1 MENSALLIYDGD
13 CAFCKNSLKWAI
25 DHLSNLPRYAAFQN
39 IDLNEYSLSLAEAQA
54 KVWLIQK
61 DKQFGGHHAVAWLF
75 SSQRELRWRL
85 FGGLVTI
92 TSPISGWVYAWI
104 AKNRHLMPGGTKEC
118 TIVDRP

>member
-1 MENSALLIYDGD
+1 MDKSALLIYDGD

-54 KVWLIQK
+54 KVWLIQT

-92 TSPISGWVYAWI
+92 TSPISGWTA
-104 AKNRHLMPGGTKEC
+104 
-118 TIVDRP
+118 